1 MRERSTGVVASIVGR
16 YYAMDRDK
24 RWERVKVAYDLLVE
38 GKGEH
43 SSDMTLAMQK
53 SYDEGVTDEFVK
65 PVVRIDE
72 DGNPI
77 GMIRPNDVVIFFN
90 YRNDRAKE
98 LTIVLTQEDMPQQ
111 GMHTLPLYYCC
122 MTPYDAKFEGCISCS
137 TRRTW
142 PTRSASMSPGRGFRS
157 SVSPKRRNTLM

>member
-1 MRERSTGVVASIVGR
+1 M
-16 YYAMDRDK
+16 
-24 RWERVKVAYDLLVE
+24 KVAYDLLVE

-43 SSDMTLAMQK
+43 SSDMALAMQK

-122 MTPYDAKFEGCISCS
+122 MTPYDAKFEGLHILLCEI
-137 TRRTW
+137 
-142 PTRSASMSPGRGFRS
+142 GRAH
-157 SVSPKRRNTLM
+157 V